1 MKKDLE
7 KKPIEQHASYKDI
20 LGDLNL
26 EKTYK
31 KYGEKNVK
39 WALNR
44 FLKEQR
50 ERAALLKQKAD
61 AESKLKELN
70 SR

>member
-1 MKKDLE
+1 MKTKIE
-7 KKPIEQHASYKDI
+7 KKPIEQHASYKEI
-20 LGDLNL
+20 LADLNL

-50 ERAALLKQKAD
+50 ERAALMKQKSE
-61 AESKLKELN
+61 AENKLKELN